1 MTNFDQV
8 KNDAASTLAANY
20 TPGSGSFL
28 LAAGAGANFP
38 TPTPTNPIRIAVM
51 PAAKAYNPATLA
63 PADMR
68 IYQATGKS
76 GDTLTGIAAIE
87 GYADDKSFTTG
98 DAVAMTITA
107 GTIGDIQGAV
117 NALENAT
124 TSASVAA
131 NVVYAGPTSG
141 GSAAPAF
148 RAIVAADVPSL
159 DAGKITTGTFA
170 TARLP
175 AMVGS
180 GVSHAAGI
188 VPDPG
193 AVAGTAKF
201 LREDATWAAPPAGA
215 PGGSDTQ
222 VQYNAAGSF
231 AGDAGLTYNAATDTL
246 SVVGAADGRR
256 VIIRAFSAQT
266 TNLVEIQNSAGTPA
280 SYVQSNA
287 LWVLGNGTILAGLYC
302 YSNAIQ
308 NAGDGGNVTWST
320 GSGASAIPLTLTSYG
335 STGVNTRTV
344 VVTGS
349 HVNENLLT
357 VTALA
362 SHVGDLQRWQDSSN
376 NNLLRVD
383 KAGRLV
389 SGAATPSIAVGTGAG
404 TGPTVS
410 VAGSD
415 QAGTINVT
423 TGTTPTAAATIVAIT
438 FATAYG
444 VTPKAVL
451 LTPANAATAALA
463 VGAQPFEDSS
473 VRATGSFVLK
483 ANGTALTASTAYKW
497 NYLVL

>member
-8 KNDAASTLAANY
+8 KNNATSTLAANY

-98 DAVAMTITA
+98 DAVAMTVTA
-107 GTIGDIQGAV
+107 GLLSAIQGAV

-131 NVVYAGPTSG
+131 NVVYAGPTAG
-141 GSAAPAF
+141 GAAAPTF
-148 RAIVAADVPSL
+148 RVQVAADVPAL
-159 DAGKITTGTFA
+159 DAAKITTGVFT

-175 AMVGS
+175 AMVAS
-180 GVSHAAGI
+180 GASHAAGI

-193 AVAGTAKF
+193 AVAGATKF

-215 PGGSDTQ
+215 PGGADTQ
-222 VQYNAAGSF
+222 VQVNTAGAF
-231 AGDAGLTYNAATDTL
+231 GGDSAFTYNASTDTL
-246 SVVGAADGRR
+246 SVVGAADGVRLLLQ
-256 VIIRAFSAQT
+256 AAPAQT
-266 TNLVEIQNSAGTPA
+266 TNILEIRNGAGGLVTYIA
-280 SYVQSNA
+280 SGG
-287 LWVLGNGTILAGLYC
+287 LPVLPNGTSLAGLYC
-302 YSNAIQ
+302 FAAAISNP
-308 NAGDGGNVTWST
+308 GSGGNIAFDNS
-320 GSGASAIPLTLTSYG
+320 SAGHVPITLTSNG
-335 STGVNTRTV
+335 SAGANTYTAL
-344 VVTGS
+344 VTGS
-349 HVNENLLT
+349 HTAENLLT
-357 VTALA
+357 VKGLA
-362 SHVGDLQRWQDSSN
+362 SHTGDLQRWQDNSS

-389 SGAATPSIAVGTGAG
+389 SAAGTPGIAAGTGAG

-415 QAGTINVT
+415 QAGTISVT
-423 TGTTPTAAATIVAIT
+423 TGTTPTAAATIVTIT

-444 VTPKAVL
+444 VAPKAVL

-463 VGAQPFEDSS
+463 VAAQPFEDSS
-473 VRATGSFVLK
+473 VRAAGSFVLK